1 MLYLAQREAE
11 TSLESLL
18 ASGNRLI
25 DVRTET
31 EFKGNTATSA
41 ANIPLAT
48 LLTQLDTLDKSVKTC
63 LVNSLAGH
71 TLYFMRQGT
80 HM

>member
-1 MLYLAQREAE
+1 MLVVYYLTQRE

-48 LLTQLDTLDKSVKTC
+48 LLTQLDTLDKSVITC
-63 LVNSLAGH
+63 LVN
-71 TLYFMRQGT
+71 MCCIPQQ
-80 HM
+80 